1 MRIRS
6 ALVALTLV
14 VLFSVDAAAADAQK
28 GGPST
33 VLNGGRGVVAPNG
46 KVRYVALTTGQS
58 TIVSFVRIRGGQ
70 VLGWRQLRGYFGVPQ
85 VALDGTTDGI
95 SRDGRTLVL
104 ATPAGAGTPSGGAT
118 TRFALLDT
126 KTLRLRRLTFPGTW
140 SYDAISPDGSVLYL
154 VEYASYGPS
163 VSYKVR
169 AYDTSTRKLLAR
181 PIVDGDIGER
191 LMRGWA
197 VTRKTTSDGRW
208 AYTLYARAKHEP
220 FVHALDTERRQAY
233 CIDIPL
239 DLTRSA
245 QMGLRLALRGD
256 RTLEVR
262 QGSVGVATIDTRT
275 FVVHGH

>member
-1 MRIRS
+1 MKKV
-6 ALVALTLV
+6 LVLV
-14 VLFSVDAAAADAQK
+14 IAAVLAAASAVGAGGQK

-70 VLGWRQLRGYFGVPQ
+70 VIGWRQLRGYFGVPQ

-118 TRFALLDT
+118 TQFALLDT

-154 VEYASYGPS
+154 VEYASFGPS
-163 VSYKVR
+163 ASYKVR

-181 PIVDGDIGER
+181 PIVDREIGER

-220 FVHALDTERRQAY
+220 FVHALDTVRRQAY

-239 DLTRSA
+239 DLTRVE
-245 QMGLRLALRGD
+245 QMGLRLALRG
-256 RTLEVR
+256 RMLEVR
-262 QGSVGVATIDTRT
+262 QGSAGVAAIDTTT
-275 FVVHGH
+275 FVVHRH

>member
-1 MRIRS
+1 
-6 ALVALTLV
+6 
-14 VLFSVDAAAADAQK
+14 
-28 GGPST
+28 
-33 VLNGGRGVVAPNG
+33 
-46 KVRYVALTTGQS
+46 
-58 TIVSFVRIRGGQ
+58 VRIRGGQ
-70 VLGWRQLRGYFGVPQ
+70 VIGWRQLRGYFGVPQ

-118 TRFALLDT
+118 TQFALLDT

-154 VEYASYGPS
+154 VEYASLGPS

-169 AYDTSTRKLLAR
+169 AYDMATRRLLAH
-181 PIVDGDIGER
+181 PIVDRGIGER

-197 VTRKTTSDGRW
+197 VTRQTTSDGRW

-220 FVHALDTERRQAY
+220 FVHALDTVRRQAY

-239 DLTRSA
+239 DLTRVE
-245 QMGLRLALRGD
+245 QMGLRLALRG
-256 RTLEVR
+256 RMLEVR
-262 QGSVGVATIDTRT
+262 QGSAGVATIDTRT
-275 FVVHGH
+275 FVVHRH

>member
-1 MRIRS
+1 MKHVLVLVI
-6 ALVALTLV
+6 AVAL
-14 VLFSVDAAAADAQK
+14 AAAGAVGADAQK

-46 KVRYVALTTGQS
+46 KVRYVAISTGEH

-70 VLGWRQLRGYFGVPQ
+70 VIGWRQLRGYFGVPQ
-85 VALDGTTDGI
+85 VAHDGTTDGI
-95 SRDGRTLVL
+95 TRDGRTLVL
-104 ATPAGAGTPSGGAT
+104 ATQAGAGTPTGGAT

-126 KTLRLRRLTFPGTW
+126 KTLRLRHLTFPGTW

-154 VEYASYGPS
+154 VEYASFGQS

-169 AYDTSTRKLLAR
+169 AYETSTRKLLAR
-181 PIVDGDIGER
+181 PIVDREIGER

-220 FVHALDTERRQAY
+220 FVHALDTVRRQAY

-239 DLTRSA
+239 DLTRVE
-245 QMGLRLALRGD
+245 QMGLRLALRG
-256 RTLEVR
+256 RMLEVR
-262 QGSVGVATIDTRT
+262 QGGAGVAAIDTTT
-275 FVVHGH
+275 FVVHRH